1 MLRKPLGEGDGA
13 NNRKNW
19 THRFGAKIT
28 MLLKAQAGW
37 WFGIFFI
44 FHNIW
49 DVILPID
56 FHIFQDGL
64 ATTNQQAELKFSQ
77 QHPTFLGHI
86 WSQWKPHSKASCSY
100 LINHAISAFPVLNHM
115 PKRSKKNGRRWKQDW
130 IRIQIDNKGM
140 RVKDGDLAEDNRFLP
155 LNSREWQCWYKN
167 YTAWNN
173 QQEISY
179 MMVHP
184 SYKLLYKPL

>member
-1 MLRKPLGEGDGA
+1 
-13 NNRKNW
+13 
-19 THRFGAKIT
+19 
-28 MLLKAQAGW
+28 
-37 WFGIFFI
+37 
-44 FHNIW
+44 
-49 DVILPID
+49 
-56 FHIFQDGL
+56 
-64 ATTNQQAELKFSQ
+64 
-77 QHPTFLGHI
+77 
-86 WSQWKPHSKASCSY
+86 
-100 LINHAISAFPVLNHM
+100 
-115 PKRSKKNGRRWKQDW
+115 
-130 IRIQIDNKGM
+130 M